1 MNVVSRIY
9 ALLSSNQQDCK
20 DWGGV
25 GGLDNPGKDMG
36 GSQRVL
42 LKKMTRHQTH
52 PGWDG
57 MWGDFG
63 SLLHNSTLRIVPWPP
78 TFRRS
83 NRVFLKK

>member
-57 MWGDFG
+57 MGGTLAHCCITAYSKDC
-63 SLLHNSTLRIVPWPP
+63 SLA
-78 TFRRS
+78 S
-83 NRVFLKK
+83 NLQAQQ